1 MSRAV
6 DEARWAMVAAATAA
20 AICAAGLVGRLTGAN
35 ALYAPV
41 PGGGGLRVESAIA
54 LGLVAI
60 AAVVAV
66 RLIRA
71 VALAVAGT
79 LCVVSIAGYL
89 GAPDT
94 HVGSGP
100 MALATA
106 VCALLLVLSLAMPG
120 HPRLRQLSAILAG
133 ALGLLVLI
141 GFCYGTR
148 TLARFSNSS
157 MAVPAAVAIVLIA
170 LAALANTP
178 NGWLP
183 WALRGSDAGAVAL
196 RHTLPPVVLGLPVLT
211 FLHMQGE
218 RRFWNDERVAEA
230 GFVTLNV
237 ILVSALLFWVAS
249 SLRRLDQQREQA
261 RQDLLT
267 LNARL
272 VADVRTSYSTL
283 SSAQQRIG
291 SLEESQRA
299 VLNVHDNVLQTIFAS
314 GLMLRTTLDTGVP
327 PALSMEQTLESM
339 DDAVRAIRRVVE
351 DLNDQLGA
359 HPAT

>member
-6 DEARWAMVAAATAA
+6 ETRWAAAAALGAA
-20 AICAAGLVGRLTGAN
+20 AIAGVGLVGRMTGVH
-35 ALYAPV
+35 ALYAPI
-41 PGGGGLRVESAIA
+41 PGGGGLRVVSAVA
-54 LGLVAI
+54 LGLLAG

-66 RLIRA
+66 RLIRGT
-71 VALAVAGT
+71 ALAVAGG
-79 LCVVSIAGYL
+79 LAVLSVAQYL
-89 GAPDT
+89 GAPEPP
-94 HVGSGP
+94 VGGP

-106 VCALLLVLSLAMPG
+106 VCALLLVLAIAAPRLR
-120 HPRLRQLSAILAG
+120 RLRQLSAILSG

-157 MAVPAAVAIVLIA
+157 MSVPAAVAIVLIA
-170 LAALANTP
+170 LAVLANTP
-178 NGWLP
+178 QGWLP
-183 WALRGSDAGAVAL
+183 WVLRGSDAGAVAL
-196 RHTLPPVVLGLPVLT
+196 RRTLPAVVIGLPAST

-218 RRFWNDERVAEA
+218 RFFWQDERVAEA

-249 SLRRLDQQREQA
+249 SLRRLDVQREQA
-261 RQDLLT
+261 RQDLLA

-272 VADVRTSYSTL
+272 AADVRTSYSTL
-283 SSAQQRIG
+283 QSARQRIG

-299 VLNVHDNVLQTIFAS
+299 VLHVHDDVLQTIFAS
-314 GLMLRTTLDTGVP
+314 GLMLRTTMDSVAL
-327 PALSMEQTLESM
+327 PAPTMEQTLTCM

-351 DLNDQLGA
+351 DLNDQLAG
-359 HPAT
+359 PAT

>member
-1 MSRAV
+1 MSRVAA
-6 DEARWAMVAAATAA
+6 ETRWAAVAAAAAA
-20 AICAAGLVGRLTGAN
+20 AICAVALVGRLTGVQV
-35 ALYAPV
+35 LYAPA
-41 PGGGGLRVESAIA
+41 PGGGGLRVESALA
-54 LGLVAI
+54 LGLLALAAI
-60 AAVVAV
+60 VGARVVRVVALV
-66 RLIRA
+66 SAAGLSTLS
-71 VALAVAGT
+71 LA
-79 LCVVSIAGYL
+79 SYL
-89 GAPDT
+89 GAADVY
-94 HVGSGP
+94 VGTGP
-100 MALATA
+100 MALATV
-106 VCALLLVLSLAMPG
+106 VCALLLTFAVATPG
-120 HPRLRQLSAILAG
+120 HPRLRQLSAIFAG

-141 GFCYGTR
+141 GFCFGTR

-157 MAVPAAVAIVLIA
+157 MTVPAAVAIVLIA
-170 LAALANTP
+170 LAVLANTP
-178 NGWLP
+178 NGGLP
-183 WALRGSDAGAVAL
+183 WVLRGPDAGAVAL
-196 RHTLPPVVLGLPVLT
+196 RRTLPPVVVGMPVLT

-261 RQDLLT
+261 RQDLLA

-283 SSAQQRIG
+283 SSARQRIG
-291 SLEESQRA
+291 SLEDSQRA

-314 GLMLRTTLDTGVP
+314 GLMLRTTLDAGVP
-327 PALSMEQTLESM
+327 AAPTMEQTLDCM

-359 HPAT
+359 GAT